1 MRPIRPALVRSG
13 TLVGSLLS
21 CLALGVV
28 VACGGE
34 PASPASKP
42 AAAPAGAPA
51 SKHPETLEALV
62 AEVHRARAT
71 GKGEDAKALV
81 AQMVPTRADLAALLT
96 PGPGA
101 DAFVAAWKFV
111 DLPPETP
118 AVVELGALLF
128 DPRDPA
134 RTETHVHAATTEE
147 LVAYAKDSAAGKD
160 FPGGMRRFAALAA
173 PGRTWYVVEHVEPGK
188 DTGMKYTCFTRVGAR
203 WIFLPK
209 PWSALP
215 REGE

>member
-1 MRPIRPALVRSG
+1 MRPIRPTRVRGAASIRI
-13 TLVGSLLS
+13 LLS
-21 CLALGVV
+21 GLALGVV

-34 PASPASKP
+34 APSPGTKP
-42 AAAPAGAPA
+42 GAAPAGSTAGQ
-51 SKHPETLEALV
+51 HPDTLEALV
-62 AEVHRARAT
+62 AAVQRARAT

-81 AQMVPTRADLAALLT
+81 ASMVPTKADLAALLT
-96 PGPGA
+96 PGPAA

-111 DLPPETP
+111 DLPPQTP
-118 AVVELGALLF
+118 AVAELGAALF

-134 RTETHVHAATTEE
+134 RTETRVHAATTEE
-147 LVAYAKDSAAGKD
+147 IVAYAKGSVAWKD

-215 REGE
+215 REDE